1 MAGRRPKAPEDR
13 RDVVARIR
21 LTRAEQRAIQQRAVE
36 AGVTFADY
44 VRETAMGRK
53 PRAKPAK
60 AKAIEDVFYEL
71 GRIANNLAQLEA
83 ATGDETYRPWA
94 VYVGKEM
101 VERLTDRADL
111 APVLMHHVEAVNGIG
126 HLINSLARRANSG
139 KDIDDAERDEALTIL
154 KDVLAP
160 IHKAV
165 AKGPKGREL
174 DGKPDGPEG
183 SDAL

>member
-1 MAGRRPKAPEDR
+1 
-13 RDVVARIR
+13 
-21 LTRAEQRAIQQRAVE
+21 
-36 AGVTFADY
+36 VTLS
-44 VRETAMGRK
+44 
-53 PRAKPAK
+53 PAS
-60 AKAIEDVFYEL
+60 
-71 GRIANNLAQLEA
+71 
-83 ATGDETYRPWA
+83 GDETYRPWA

-165 AKGPKGREL
+165 GKGPKGRVPE
-174 DGKPDGPEG
+174 GGSDGPEG